1 MRGKPSRMTPKWKQ
15 NVITRIHLL
24 TLLLVSHTGSPVAA
38 KMVTSPWVRL
48 VRKRDGVLAVLAK
61 IGGSLWYG
69 FPCPFLNQWL
79 WLRRNGKVGI
89 NPNQPC
95 SWGYGEVALRGNV
108 ENQTGLR
115 NVAWSS
121 LWLPDSN
128 PWLPHTHRAWYFSTG
143 TSCETPLLKLDPSS
157 IFHVSVQIL
166 SSDSSLFSD
175 LWVNKKLS
183 HTLCILG
190 QGKQKNSKLQRTSS
204 GYQASHILQSF
215 WTKVAKTPYFA
226 GKWWSGAASVCTF

>member
-24 TLLLVSHTGSPVAA
+24 TLLLVSHAGSPVAA

-128 PWLPHTHRAWYFSTG
+128 PQLPHTQG
-143 TSCETPLLKLDPSS
+143 TILLYRDIMWNFITKARSKFNISCQCANLVKWFFFVQWSVGKWEVKPHPEKFQIAKDIQWLPALTHTTIFLDKSGK
-157 IFHVSVQIL
+157 
-166 SSDSSLFSD
+166 DSLFCSEVVV
-175 LWVNKKLS
+175 WGCLS
-183 HTLCILG
+183 
-190 QGKQKNSKLQRTSS
+190 
-204 GYQASHILQSF
+204 F
-215 WTKVAKTPYFA
+215 
-226 GKWWSGAASVCTF
+226 TF